1 MGFVFYD
8 TETTGTDTS
17 FDQILQF
24 AAVRT
29 DHELNEIERFDIRC
43 RLLPHVVPTPEAL
56 RITALPLARLVDPAL
71 PSHYAMMRAI
81 QAKLA
86 SWSPS
91 LFVGFNSVQY
101 DEHLLRQAL
110 FKTLHPPFLTN
121 TNGNSRT
128 DAMRIAQAAALLAPG
143 TLIVPVDPLGRT
155 TFALARLAAANGYA
169 MHGPHDAM
177 QDVQA
182 TLHLSR
188 LIAERAP
195 MLWSGFMHY
204 AQKAAVLDHLR
215 EEPIVCISDFYSGKA
230 YSWLVTLIGAAP
242 TNPSELIVFDLQI
255 DPDDV
260 ASLDDEALAERLQQQ
275 PKPLKRVKANACPII
290 SPIDEAPNNNAAK
303 WLGEDELARRVGR
316 LKSDASLRQRL
327 IVAFD
332 SIRTVREPSPYVEQ
346 QIYDTFIPSADLP
359 LLDLFHA
366 SPWSERPGIVDKLV
380 DPRLR
385 AIGEE
390 LIFIEQPDVLSE
402 QRRAHFMRTRARR
415 MLGLDGNVP
424 WVTLT
429 RAIGDL
435 DAFLSDCEGH
445 ERPFL
450 AEHRDHLVRL
460 MGDADE
466 LAA

>member
-8 TETTGTDTS
+8 PETTGTDTS

-155 TFALARLAAANGYA
+155 TFALARLAAVNGYA
-169 MHGPHDAM
+169 MHVLMIYARRSDATP
-177 QDVQA
+177 VPP
-182 TLHLSR
+182 
-188 LIAERAP
+188 IAEEH
-195 MLWSGFMHY
+195 LCSGRLMHY
-204 AQKAAVLDHLR
+204 AQKAAVSTIFAKSR
-215 EEPIVCISDFYSGKA
+215 SYAFPTSIPARPI
-230 YSWLVTLIGAAP
+230 
-242 TNPSELIVFDLQI
+242 
-255 DPDDV
+255 
-260 ASLDDEALAERLQQQ
+260 
-275 PKPLKRVKANACPII
+275 
-290 SPIDEAPNNNAAK
+290 
-303 WLGEDELARRVGR
+303 LG
-316 LKSDASLRQRL
+316 
-327 IVAFD
+327 
-332 SIRTVREPSPYVEQ
+332 
-346 QIYDTFIPSADLP
+346 
-359 LLDLFHA
+359 
-366 SPWSERPGIVDKLV
+366 W
-380 DPRLR
+380 
-385 AIGEE
+385 
-390 LIFIEQPDVLSE
+390 
-402 QRRAHFMRTRARR
+402 
-415 MLGLDGNVP
+415 
-424 WVTLT
+424 
-429 RAIGDL
+429 
-435 DAFLSDCEGH
+435 
-445 ERPFL
+445 
-450 AEHRDHLVRL
+450 
-460 MGDADE
+460 
-466 LAA
+466 